1 MMAPAAG
8 MPTPAGM
15 PTEQVCRIDEPGQ
28 NRHLGAMGSSWC
40 PRCGSDLVAPS
51 ALNSAWR
58 CAEHGQVL
66 PLSVF
71 HRIDQ
76 SSLDHVRTHAEVPLW
91 LPDPPPANWT
101 MTGLAAV
108 GDARSRVRGTVA
120 SLSGPAP
127 LGGQGEWL
135 FVAEEPGIGLGA
147 TYARTAA
154 DAPPPTTSA
163 PPTAKIHA
171 FGRPTSLWPVPDAGD
186 DRSAYVGEA
195 EGVWLWLI
203 SFPADAG
210 YAVLE
215 NLHLT
220 DIRHALPPSIPS
232 GPLSTRL
239 RPSS

>member
-1 MMAPAAG
+1 
-8 MPTPAGM
+8 
-15 PTEQVCRIDEPGQ
+15 
-28 NRHLGAMGSSWC
+28 MGSSWC
-40 PRCGSDLVAPS
+40 PRCGSDLTAPS

-58 CAEHGQVL
+58 CSEHGQVL

-71 HRIDQ
+71 DRVDEA
-76 SSLDHVRTHAEVPLW
+76 SVDHVRSLAEVPLW
-91 LPDPPPANWT
+91 LPDPPPADWT

-108 GDARSRVRGTVA
+108 GDARSRVRATVS

-127 LGGQGEWL
+127 LGGVGEWL

-147 TYARTAA
+147 TYAHAA
-154 DAPPPTTSA
+154 TDAPPAQVEMPA
-163 PPTAKIHA
+163 AKVHA
-171 FGRPTSLWPVPDAGD
+171 FGRPTSLWAVPDIAL

-215 NLHLT
+215 NLHLS
-220 DIRHALPPSIPS
+220 DIRRGHPPAIRS
-232 GPLSTRL
+232 GVLSTRL
-239 RPSS
+239 RPTA